1 MKFKKLKDRIILLTA
16 LFSRKLPP
24 WVRRGRLLR
33 LIYNPDKRQNDY
45 IETIISY
52 DKDLKIHINTKSFI
66 EWTIL
71 FWGYFEK
78 HVADF
83 IKKNLPK
90 GGVFVDVGANIGNN
104 SLIASKIASRV
115 IAIEPNPIILE
126 RLKQNINLNSLKNIV
141 VYDYAIS
148 NFIGEAEFFIPDENY
163 SNQGVASLSLREN
176 IPLKKIKVKVITLD
190 ELLKNERRID
200 LIKIDVEGYSK
211 EVIQGAKE
219 IIKKFKP
226 VIIYEENN
234 SDKMVV
240 LDYNNKK
247 QIEELGLSL

>member
-1 MKFKKLKDRIILLTA
+1 MKFKNKFILLIA
-16 LFSRKLPP
+16 WFSRKLPL

-33 LIYNPDKRQNDY
+33 LLYNPDKRQNDY

-66 EWTIL
+66 EWTIF

-83 IKKNLPK
+83 VKRNLPK
-90 GGVFVDVGANIGNN
+90 GGVFIDVGANIGNN
-104 SLIASKIASRV
+104 SLIASKIASKV
-115 IAIEPNPIILE
+115 IAIEPNPKILE
-126 RLKQNINLNSLKNIV
+126 RLKQNIDLNNLKNVI

-148 NFIGEAEFFIPDENY
+148 NFIGESEFFIPDESF

-176 IPLKKIKVKVITLD
+176 IPMRKIKVRVTTLD
-190 ELLKNERRID
+190 ELLKNEERID
-200 LIKIDVEGYSK
+200 LIKIDVEGHSK
-211 EVIQGAKE
+211 EVIQGAKN

-226 VIIYEENN
+226 IIIYEEDY

-240 LDYNNKK
+240 LDYNDKAQLEK
-247 QIEELGLSL
+247 LGLNL